1 MRIVKWR
8 CGAERGAALTI
19 DQQPGKGWVRR
30 WQVLRDY
37 HDAIGFH
44 SHFFAPAG
52 TPSVIGCCR
61 LLPNDLR
68 LSGRRVMR

>member
-1 MRIVKWR
+1 
-8 CGAERGAALTI
+8 
-19 DQQPGKGWVRR
+19 
-30 WQVLRDY
+30 LRDY

-44 SHFFAPAG
+44 SHFFAPAV
-52 TPSVIGCCR
+52 TPSVIGCFR